1 MRRVMFPALTGIALT
16 ALCWTVV
23 VAQPPRLGQSQ
34 PSDTRADSP
43 PSGPSSPRF
52 GQAPASVSRAS
63 IQPANVTPASV
74 AADRRAG
81 TNPSG
86 MGVQDRGGQIPMKE
100 ARVQVLWLIESDD
113 ANRAVYDGPAADGL
127 ASAGFGRLVIGAS
140 NVLTTSV
147 GQRAMVSGTGRYG
160 SLNVSLTLLNTTD
173 VGELQIAAK
182 LQTQT
187 PSPFQLDTTTRVPVG
202 RWVLLG
208 AAETRAIHPTH
219 VQDGHRSVMILRID
233 PGVLVLQ

>member
-1 MRRVMFPALTGIALT
+1 
-16 ALCWTVV
+16 
-23 VAQPPRLGQSQ
+23 
-34 PSDTRADSP
+34 
-43 PSGPSSPRF
+43 
-52 GQAPASVSRAS
+52 
-63 IQPANVTPASV
+63 
-74 AADRRAG
+74 
-81 TNPSG
+81 
-86 MGVQDRGGQIPMKE
+86 MKE